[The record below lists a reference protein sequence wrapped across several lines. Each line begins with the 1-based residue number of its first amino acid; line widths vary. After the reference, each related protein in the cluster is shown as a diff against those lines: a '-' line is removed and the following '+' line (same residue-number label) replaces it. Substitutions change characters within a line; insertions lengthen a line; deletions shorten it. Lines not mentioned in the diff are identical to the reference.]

1 MDWTVGQ
8 VYNLINS
15 YKEPMSNLVM
25 TQFGPI
31 PRDVLDVSDAVS
43 ETGNSREV
51 ASTWR
56 LNKELT
62 IVLPHAVEALNA
74 DGSKQVLE
82 QGQAVTLQVGQLM
95 RRSAAVEVLM
105 PQNLTGAQPVLG

>member
-1 MDWTVGQ
+1 
-8 VYNLINS
+8 
-15 YKEPMSNLVM
+15 MSTLVM

-31 PRDVLDVSDAVS
+31 PRDVLDVSDEVS

-56 LNKELT
+56 LNKEIT
-62 IVLPHAVEALNA
+62 IVLPHSVEALNA

-82 QGQAVTLQVGQLM
+82 QGQAVILQVGQLM

-105 PQNLTGAQPVLG
+105 PHSVSGEQPKLA